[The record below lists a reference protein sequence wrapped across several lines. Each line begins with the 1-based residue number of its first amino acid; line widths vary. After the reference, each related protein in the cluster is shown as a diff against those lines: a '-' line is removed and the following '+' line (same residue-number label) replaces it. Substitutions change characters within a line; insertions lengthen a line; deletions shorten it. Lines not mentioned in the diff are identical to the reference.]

1 VREVASFPRTDID
14 HARRPSAKVV
24 ASTGSIPAPAEEGG
38 EDPLEPEKIRA
49 RLAFT
54 VAQAGELAARMCA
67 APPGDERNEG
77 RAEAARPS
85 SGD

>member
-1 VREVASFPRTDID
+1 MPV
-14 HARRPSAKVV
+14 ARRRPDSFNLWP
-24 ASTGSIPAPAEEGG
+24 TRLPC
-38 EDPLEPEKIRA
+38 EKIRA

-54 VAQAGELAARMCA
+54 VAHPGELAARMFA
-67 APPGDERNEG
+67 APSGDERNEG